1 MEEAIS
7 FIFQGCKLA
16 QDLERNLQ
24 HYVSNNQLLPPPI
37 LMLSESCDEI
47 IKMFVSAKERLISNP
62 LPSSSYS
69 PPPPQLFSVGHDA
82 SLHEWLRSAMAAG
95 SGSSTSVQVP
105 VTGTTQLDS
114 GQLLFGSSPSSSQQ
128 RPRRRKDDVEKK
140 TVRVAAPLIGNTD
153 LPPEDGY
160 TWRKYGQKEIL
171 GSRFPRGY
179 YRCTHQK
186 MYQCPAKRQVQRLDH
201 DPYTFQVTYRGNHTC
216 HMSSTAP
223 SIAPPTHMAA
233 TSSGTHQLPSP
244 PPWLEFN
251 LGGGGSSSGSTMAAT
266 AGGSSGADIAAAG
279 PSSYLVAEMADAMF
293 NSGSSSTNSMEF
305 LFPSPQDKWDPED
318 SKNN

>member
-128 RPRRRKDDVEKK
+128 RPRR
-140 TVRVAAPLIGNTD
+140 
-153 LPPEDGY
+153 
-160 TWRKYGQKEIL
+160 
-171 GSRFPRGY
+171 RGY